1 MHAIRQTC
9 EKQDWEVETESSS
22 SLQQLQDGED
32 NVVNVA
38 ETGGLGLLGV
48 VESSSPVDG
57 DVCLLLVQL

>member
-1 MHAIRQTC
+1 M
-9 EKQDWEVETESSS
+9 DWEVETESSS

-32 NVVNVA
+32 DVVNVA
-38 ETGGLGLLGV
+38 ETGGLGLLGM